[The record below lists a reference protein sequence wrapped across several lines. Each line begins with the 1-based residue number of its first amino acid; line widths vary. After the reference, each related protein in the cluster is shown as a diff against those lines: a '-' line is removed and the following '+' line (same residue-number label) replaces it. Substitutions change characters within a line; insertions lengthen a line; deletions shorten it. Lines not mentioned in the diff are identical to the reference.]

1 MSNATPIR
9 VSVLSCLTFILS
21 VVARKHYRKCRC
33 ISDDEHGRGAISCSD
48 TAVIEA

>member
-21 VVARKHYRKCRC
+21 VVVRKHYRKKCRC
-33 ISDDEHGRGAISCSD
+33 ISDDEL
-48 TAVIEA
+48 